1 MRSVSRPISTANKYL
16 RNKHEKI
23 TGSPSRATNHL
34 VRAKGFLKMTVKSE
48 NEICKLKYKL
58 HSQKSKTPKSK
69 FTLKFSHQIQLK
81 FSHPSSHQTFS
92 SHQRDLSRETLTC

>member
-69 FTLKFSHQIQLK
+69 FTLKFSWNRNL
-81 FSHPSSHQTFS
+81 STP
-92 SHQRDLSRETLTC
+92 DLLLPPERSLME